1 LNECSDKYPAI
12 KGGES
17 MTAINTQRLAQIA
30 VTVQFLA
37 LVRIL
42 LEFFRLKNLEGS
54 TFTSSLGETYVIG
67 GFIAAICT
75 WLGVTAYLF
84 NRYTITALIGAST
97 VLVLIVYKIL
107 YIT

>member
-1 LNECSDKYPAI
+1 
-12 KGGES
+12 
-17 MTAINTQRLAQIA
+17 MTPTNTQRFAQIA

-37 LVRIL
+37 LVRSL

-54 TFTSSLGETYVIG
+54 AFSLSLGEPYVMG
-67 GFIAAICT
+67 GLIAAICT

-107 YIT
+107 YIS